1 MDAAQAPA
9 QAKLSVHQAVLHDRE
24 ESAPQIP
31 PGYKYVAGEL
41 MHISFRIRGY
51 QVKGDK
57 VDLRWQLIGTD
68 PEGLLLWEPQSGA
81 IREEVTHND
90 ENWLPR
96 VVQALPLPAQ
106 LPPGEYQ
113 LKIRIADEL
122 AKAVAEQ
129 ELAFS
134 VGGRPIPVVDKL
146 SILNPAFYR
155 EEEARAPLDPPVF
168 KPGDSVFA
176 RFDIVGFTLGEKN
189 KLDIE
194 YGISVLRPSG
204 KEMYA
209 EPKAAELS
217 EAPYYPKRLM
227 HGGFSLTLTPDLTPG
242 EYTVVVTAK
251 DNVGGQTAVEGL
263 KFSVLK

>member
-1 MDAAQAPA
+1 MGQPSTA
-9 QAKLSVHQAVLHDRE
+9 AKLAVTQAILHHQQ

-41 MHISFRIRGY
+41 MHVSFRIRGY
-51 QVKGDK
+51 QVKSDK

-68 PEGLLLWEPQSGA
+68 PEGLLLWEPLSGS

-96 VVQALPLPAQ
+96 AVKSLPLPPQ
-106 LPPGEYQ
+106 LPPGAYK
-113 LKIRIADEL
+113 LRIRIADEL
-122 AKAVAEQ
+122 AHASAEQ
-129 ELAFS
+129 DLEFH
-134 VGGRPIPVVDKL
+134 VGGKPLPTVDKFT
-146 SILNPAFYR
+146 ILNPAFYR
-155 EEEARAPLDPPVF
+155 EEDARAPLTPPVF

-176 RFDIVGFTLGEKN
+176 RFDITGFALGERN

-194 YGISVLRPSG
+194 YGISVHRPSG

-209 EPKAAELS
+209 EPKAAALN

-227 HGGFSLTLTPDLTPG
+227 HGGFSLTLTSDLTPG
-242 EYTVVVTAK
+242 EYTVIVIAK
-251 DNVGGQTAVEGL
+251 DNIGAQTATYDM
-263 KFSVLK
+263 KFSVAK